1 MKQNEGSKKNE
12 KLSFISNTSW
22 MMAQQIYSMILS
34 LVVGSLSARYLGPS
48 NYGLLSYGSSLI

>member
-48 NYGLLSYGSSLI
+48 NYGLLSY